1 MHLSSVEKFTNI
13 SGAVITMEWIY
24 FGAYKWTTWPLV
36 FHLCTQYTMRV
47 TDGLC
52 IIIGLLAECRRIL
65 TATTLVTWDKITMKD
80 HPLQANSNRNLEI

>member
-1 MHLSSVEKFTNI
+1 
-13 SGAVITMEWIY
+13 
-24 FGAYKWTTWPLV
+24 
-36 FHLCTQYTMRV
+36 MRV